1 MRLALATN
9 WWSLI
14 IRGLVAILLGIVT
27 FAIPNITLTA
37 LVLLFGAYALVDG
50 VVCITG
56 AVRAI
61 EKHERWGSLLFGG
74 LTGVAAAVVTVFWP
88 AMTAVALVFVIGAW
102 AVVTGI
108 FQIVAAVRLPKYI
121 AGEWLLVLGGIAS
134 VLFGVLITIAPLAGA
149 LVIALWVG
157 AYTLVFG
164 VLLIALA
171 FRLRSWEKAAPAGP
185 SITVPAH

>member
-1 MRLALATN
+1 M
-9 WWSLI
+9 
-14 IRGLVAILLGIVT
+14 
-27 FAIPNITLTA
+27 PNITLTA

-74 LTGVAAAVVTVFWP
+74 FTGVAAAVVTVFWP

-108 FQIVAAVRLPKYI
+108 FQIVAAVRLRKYI
-121 AGEWLLVLGGIAS
+121 AGEWLLILGGIAS

>member
-1 MRLALATN
+1 MRFALATN

-108 FQIVAAVRLPKYI
+108 FQIVAAVRLRKYI
-121 AGEWLLVLGGIAS
+121 AGEWLLILGGIAS

>member
-1 MRLALATN
+1 MLQLSSAKGTPKMDATVSTAPVSVIDLQGSGVS
-9 WWSLI
+9 WPS
-14 IRGLVAILLGIVT
+14 VA
-27 FAIPNITLTA
+27 A
-37 LVLLFGAYALVDG
+37 GA
-50 VVCITG
+50 
-56 AVRAI
+56 
-61 EKHERWGSLLFGG
+61 
-74 LTGVAAAVVTVFWP
+74 VAAAALTLLLVAFGAGVGLS
-88 AMTAVALVFVIGAW
+88 AVSPWSDSGVSATTFKTG
-102 AVVTGI
+102 TGI
-108 FQIVAAVRLPKYI
+108 FQIVAAVRLRKYI
-121 AGEWLLVLGGIAS
+121 AGEWLLILGGIAS

>member
-108 FQIVAAVRLPKYI
+108 FQIVAAVRLRKYI
-121 AGEWLLVLGGIAS
+121 AGEWLLILGGIAS

>member
-74 LTGVAAAVVTVFWP
+74 LTGVAAAVVAVFWP

-108 FQIVAAVRLPKYI
+108 FQIVAAVRLRKYI
-121 AGEWLLVLGGIAS
+121 AGEWLLILGGIAS